1 MTTLSE
7 LFPVGGGGNTSDF
20 VASGALPNGK
30 PVILKANGQVEV
42 VGFSPTSVSQ
52 AIPAGSEAVYKAGY
66 TPYNAVSLDPSN
78 PSKFVVVYRD
88 QGNSGFGTASVGTVT
103 GTSITFGTATVFH
116 SAATDSVDVS
126 FDPKTSGKCI
136 IAYQDDSTGT
146 GKSVV
151 GSVTGSNISFG
162 SVVQFEAGG
171 PSGIR
176 VNYDGQTANKF
187 MIVYRDLGN
196 SGHATAIVGTV
207 SGTNLSYGSAFVFN
221 AASTNNFSLAANPTT
236 ADKYVVSYKDLGN
249 SNYGTAAILTVSGT
263 NISAGSENV
272 FASANTEFTAVA
284 YNPNSVAH
292 FVVIYRDNSGSSNGI
307 AKVGTIS
314 GTSISSFS
322 SAVTFNTGNVNYTDL
337 AFDPNTSGKLIASY
351 SDSADSGK
359 GMISVGTL
367 SGTNLTFATAVVLN
381 SGDTHYSGVA
391 FCTDI
396 ANAGK
401 FVAVYTDA
409 SNSNYGTGIVGQIA
423 STATIA
429 NLSAT
434 NFLGTATAAYTNG
447 QTASIMLK
455 GGISDNQTSLAI
467 GSTYFVQPNGT
478 FATSA
483 GTPSVL
489 AGKAVSATSLL
500 LNGLAYPD
508 EIPSQSGNTGKFL
521 TTDGT
526 DTSWGTVAPAGL
538 TLLSTVIASSS
549 STVDIETTFDSTYD
563 TYVIY
568 VTDLE
573 MSAQSEYI
581 KVRLKLGG
589 VYKQN
594 GNSYS
599 YHYQASHSNNAGYI
613 GVAAGSEDRIQ
624 INSGMTNNTAEG
636 GFDGLFYIQ
645 DPSNTRTNYRH
656 RIMWQSVYVNNSN
669 NVTTNSGAARH
680 SGAGTGPMTGIRF
693 FPSGGT
699 FTKGT
704 FRLYGIAK

>member
-126 FDPKTSGKCI
+126 FDPKTSGKCV

-263 NISAGSENV
+263 NISVGSENV

-292 FVVIYRDNSGSSNGI
+292 FVVIYRDNSGSSDGI

-322 SAVTFNTGNVNYTDL
+322 SAVTFSTGNVNYTDL

-467 GSTYFVQPNGT
+467 GSTYFVQSNGT

-483 GTPSVL
+483 STPSVL

-500 LNGLAYPD
+500 LNGLATPD
-508 EIPSQSGNTGKFL
+508 EIPSQTGNTGKFL
-521 TTDGT
+521 TTNGSAA
-526 DTSWGTVAPAGL
+526 SWGTVPAAGM
-538 TLLSTVIASSS
+538 TLLSTITASNS
-549 STVDIETTFDSTYD
+549 STVDIETTFNSTYD
-563 TYVIY
+563 SYVLVISGATFSSSDTF
-568 VTDLE
+568 VQAL
-573 MSAQSEYI
+573 
-581 KVRLKLGG
+581 LKLGG
-589 VYKQN
+589 SYVTSSYRWTLETSASN
-594 GNSYS
+594 GY
-599 YHYQASHSNNAGYI
+599 NNAVTSVVSANSGNFRIAQAASNVSYTSWSGYI
-613 GVAAGSEDRIQ
+613 E
-624 INSGMTNNTAEG
+624 INSPSSTSLYKTVSWHG
-636 GFDGLFYIQ
+636 GGIDYESLSRKAIGQGHNF
-645 DPSNTRTNYRH
+645 N
-656 RIMWQSVYVNNSN
+656 
-669 NVTTNSGAARH
+669 TTNA
-680 SGAGTGPMTGIRF
+680 MTGIRIY
-693 FPSGGT
+693 PAAGT
-699 FTKGT
+699 ITSGT
-704 FRLYGIAK
+704 FRLYGLAKQ